1 MAIADKEHI
10 TKSIKL
16 NAEQREHVF
25 KGLSDMGMECI
36 PSQGNFISFRGPF
49 DADELFINL
58 MKEGVIVRPIGLYD
72 MPEFIRVTIG
82 TKDENEYFL
91 QKLSE
96 VLN

>member
-1 MAIADKEHI
+1 MF
-10 TKSIKL
+10 
-16 NAEQREHVF
+16 QR
-25 KGLSDMGMECI
+25 LSDMGMECI

-49 DADELFINL
+49 NADELFINL

-82 TKDENEYFL
+82 TKDENDYFL

-96 VLN
+96 ILQHAALSSSSLLTLMMFCVLKYDF